1 MKKIFNILS
10 FKQKKI
16 FLTLIFLSLIIS
28 ALEFFVL
35 LTIQP
40 IIIFF
45 SNSSTAINPIFKY
58 LSNYININIFNF
70 FIIFFIIFIFKTLFS
85 IYLSLKKNKFIKN
98 VNDHL
103 SKIIFSQY
111 LNKKY
116 EFFLN
121 SNSSKFIANLIIEVE
136 KFSYRVLDSML
147 VFVVELSIIL
157 SVIFFLFYTYFKIT
171 FFLIGFLLLFFYIF
185 IKIFKNKLQLLG
197 NQKVISDEA
206 KISDLQKSFFTIQ
219 NIKIDNL
226 ENFFVGKFIKNN
238 NLSSEKTLI
247 LHFLL
252 DLPKPIMEI
261 LILFLVSISFYF
273 FYYYYQISKSEILTM
288 LALFIISMFRV
299 LPSFNR
305 ILASFNSIRFNY
317 STINNINEEIISYK
331 ESLLT
336 QRDKIIINNI
346 DFKKNIVLENIFFSF
361 PNNKKNI
368 LQDINLTINKGNYIG
383 LVGDSGSGKS
393 TLLNILCGLIN
404 PISGYVKVDGRFVR
418 DNLKSF
424 QKKIGYVPQKIYLT
438 DDTFDKNIVLG
449 VDKANFNNDL
459 LGKVIVQSKLE
470 NVINNFSEGIHTK
483 IGEYG
488 SRLSGGQQQR
498 IGIARALY
506 KQPEIIIFDEATS
519 ALDPKVEED
528 ILDTI
533 YGLKNNITVIIV
545 SHKDSVMSRCDHVYK
560 LDNGRLLKI

>member
-1 MKKIFNILS
+1 
-10 FKQKKI
+10 
-16 FLTLIFLSLIIS
+16 
-28 ALEFFVL
+28 
-35 LTIQP
+35 
-40 IIIFF
+40 
-45 SNSSTAINPIFKY
+45 
-58 LSNYININIFNF
+58 
-70 FIIFFIIFIFKTLFS
+70 
-85 IYLSLKKNKFIKN
+85 
-98 VNDHL
+98 
-103 SKIIFSQY
+103 
-111 LNKKY
+111 
-116 EFFLN
+116 
-121 SNSSKFIANLIIEVE
+121 
-136 KFSYRVLDSML
+136 
-147 VFVVELSIIL
+147 
-157 SVIFFLFYTYFKIT
+157 
-171 FFLIGFLLLFFYIF
+171 
-185 IKIFKNKLQLLG
+185 
-197 NQKVISDEA
+197 
-206 KISDLQKSFFTIQ
+206 
-219 NIKIDNL
+219 
-226 ENFFVGKFIKNN
+226 
-238 NLSSEKTLI
+238 
-247 LHFLL
+247 
-252 DLPKPIMEI
+252 
-261 LILFLVSISFYF
+261 
-273 FYYYYQISKSEILTM
+273 M

-305 ILASFNSIRFNY
+305 ILAAFNSIRFNY

-336 QRDKIIINNI
+336 QRDEIIINNI